1 MHEPALRAAAF
12 GSDPLPDPAVLRG
25 AGSPRERL
33 LAAIVLGAQGRYAAA
48 AALLDVLRH
57 DPDPVT
63 ASLAASTL
71 GAHRR
76 QLGGHRQAR
85 ALDGEAFAK
94 VAALESGAGAGG
106 LGVAGV
112 RAAALEV
119 GLGTGAGGRGLGGE
133 AFARVAALEGDPDP
147 EGLGAGSA
155 ARETGPEG
163 LTAARTRTAAGPGPG
178 GLDASGA
185 KVAPPG
191 TGPDSEWLAAARVKA
206 AASEPGPDSGGLATS
221 GAKVAPS
228 GTAPDPEGSAAA
240 RARAA
245 APELSPGSGR
255 SGVAAAEAATPG
267 TGPAPTAPGQPGA
280 KTLPNAAHPE
290 SGPDPD
296 GLDAAGARADALLG
310 LAADN
315 LALGRLRAARR
326 LAARAAEQHAGWR
339 ACVRGGWVGAE
350 IELAAGQGA
359 AAVPH
364 AERAFETAL
373 ARGARRHAVKSGIVL
388 AVAVRAAGRPDHREI
403 SDGLVGNALATA
415 EECELLSLLWPA
427 ALVAADLRPGHAEE
441 YRFRVAQVLHA
452 VLRSADPCGRRI
464 AGESPWV
471 PDPGG

>member
-25 AGSPRERL
+25 SGGSPRERL

-48 AALLDVLRH
+48 ATLLDRLRADR
-57 DPDPVT
+57 DPLT
-63 ASLAASTL
+63 AALAAATL
-71 GAHRR
+71 ASHRR

-94 VAALESGAGAGG
+94 
-106 LGVAGV
+106 
-112 RAAALEV
+112 
-119 GLGTGAGGRGLGGE
+119 
-133 AFARVAALEGDPDP
+133 
-147 EGLGAGSA
+147 
-155 ARETGPEG
+155 
-163 LTAARTRTAAGPGPG
+163 
-178 GLDASGA
+178 
-185 KVAPPG
+185 
-191 TGPDSEWLAAARVKA
+191 
-206 AASEPGPDSGGLATS
+206 
-221 GAKVAPS
+221 
-228 GTAPDPEGSAAA
+228 
-240 RARAA
+240 
-245 APELSPGSGR
+245 
-255 SGVAAAEAATPG
+255 AATLDS
-267 TGPAPTAPGQPGA
+267 A
-280 KTLPNAAHPE
+280 
-290 SGPDPD
+290 PDPD

-315 LALGRLRAARR
+315 LALGRQKAARR

-359 AAVPH
+359 DAVPH

-403 SDGLVGNALATA
+403 SDGLVGNAMATA

>member
-25 AGSPRERL
+25 AGTPRERL

-48 AALLDVLRH
+48 AALLERLRGES
-57 DPDPVT
+57 DPVT

-71 GAHRR
+71 ASHRR
-76 QLGGHRQAR
+76 QLGGHRRAR

-94 VAALESGAGAGG
+94 VAAL
-106 LGVAGV
+106 
-112 RAAALEV
+112 
-119 GLGTGAGGRGLGGE
+119 T
-133 AFARVAALEGDPDP
+133 GDPDP
-147 EGLGAGSA
+147 SGLD
-155 ARETGPEG
+155 
-163 LTAARTRTAAGPGPG
+163 AAGARPAALTGDPDDLAAATSLSGASDRAGFVAAASLSGDSGPDSLAAAASLTGSSDPDGLAAAASLSGASAPASLDATASLTGASDPDGLAAAASLSGASAPASLDPDASLSGDPGPG
-178 GLDASGA
+178 D
-185 KVAPPG
+185 
-191 TGPDSEWLAAARVKA
+191 
-206 AASEPGPDSGGLATS
+206 
-221 GAKVAPS
+221 
-228 GTAPDPEGSAAA
+228 
-240 RARAA
+240 
-245 APELSPGSGR
+245 
-255 SGVAAAEAATPG
+255 
-267 TGPAPTAPGQPGA
+267 
-280 KTLPNAAHPE
+280 
-290 SGPDPD
+290 PDPD

-315 LALGRLRAARR
+315 LALGRLAAARR
-326 LAARAAEQHAGWR
+326 LAARAAGQRAGWR
-339 ACVRGGWVGAE
+339 AGVRGGWVGAE

-364 AERAFETAL
+364 AERAFETAV

-388 AVAVRAAGRPDHREI
+388 AVAVSAAGCPDHREI
-403 SDGLVGNALATA
+403 SDGLVGNAMATA